1 MKTQKYTL
9 ITLVSFYLSTT
20 ACSNHPEI
28 KPYEAPQI
36 QELAVDETSNDLE
49 LPDSADGLLE
59 DADVSEEAPSERVV
73 AKEQVVEEK
82 VTQEKVVVPVAKVE
96 KKKEIKT
103 ERAPASA
110 LKNGYYTT
118 SESCDMKASPSEKS
132 ASVGNVSKGKKLW
145 LDAHN
150 GSWLKAYKKK
160 GTAYIPAHCVK

>member
-1 MKTQKYTL
+1 MTL
-9 ITLVSFYLSTT
+9 ASFYFSIT

-36 QELAVDETSNDLE
+36 QELAVDESSNDLE
-49 LPDSADGLLE
+49 LPDSADGFLE
-59 DADVSEEAPSERVV
+59 DADVSGEESPAERVAV
-73 AKEQVVEEK
+73 KEQVIEEK
-82 VTQEKVVVPVAKVE
+82 ATPEKVITKIE
-96 KKKEIKT
+96 KKQDVKN
-103 ERAPASA
+103 RAPASA

-118 SESCDMKASPSEKS
+118 SEVCDMKASPSEKS

-160 GTAYIPAHCVK
+160 GTAYIPAHCVQ